1 MHTQLRQCFTGQIKI
16 NWTQGQWV
24 AILLDTLKGSE
35 VQVLWSHDS
44 IFKLWFFEDVE
55 FVKKDIVKNFA
66 IEEEYVDIFIG
77 VIGII
82 KVSFLTLFKAQQI
95 KKMLKNPLYK
105 KLF

>member
-1 MHTQLRQCFTGQIKI
+1 M
-16 NWTQGQWV
+16 
-24 AILLDTLKGSE
+24 KGSE